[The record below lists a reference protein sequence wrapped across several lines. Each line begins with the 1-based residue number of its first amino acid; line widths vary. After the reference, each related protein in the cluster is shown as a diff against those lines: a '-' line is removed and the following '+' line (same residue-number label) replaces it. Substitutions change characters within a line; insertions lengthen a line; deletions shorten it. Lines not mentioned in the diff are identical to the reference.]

1 MNPSGITLEE
11 LLMLPVL
18 REASVISGKE
28 GLCRVV
34 QFIDIM
40 EVPDIDGWLREGEL
54 LLTTAYSLRDDLSK
68 LPKVVE
74 MLAKANAAALAI
86 KPERYLH
93 EMPQEMID
101 LSNQHQ
107 LPIIQLPPGIP
118 YIDIT
123 NAVMEQILNKQA
135 SLLRRSEEIYK
146 KLTTLV
152 LENSGIQVVADN
164 VSQMLNAPIS
174 LLDKHGNMIVSSNSI
189 TSETSANMSYWD
201 ITVDKEHVGTFIL
214 QKESLD
220 EMEMVCVEQA
230 RLVFSLELMRRKT
243 AVDTENR
250 LRGSFMEELI
260 AGIYLPQDEVVTKS
274 RQFGL
279 NPDAMWQVVVFELQG
294 LLEEDAGMLVQL
306 QTSLKELEGLQ
317 GIKIYSLFQGNRLVI
332 IQSSSSNSLWRPEH
346 WSKQLEPF
354 TKRYKGL
361 QVGIGGYSLL
371 WDIHLS
377 YQEARNAVKIGRS
390 LNNDQQLH
398 NFDDVE
404 LFKLLLDSTEYIN
417 FDAVI
422 ERKIGKL
429 LSYDRETGS
438 ELVKTL
444 FYYLSTNGSLLETGE
459 QLFIH
464 RNSVKYRID
473 KVKEMSGLKLES
485 FYEKFSCY
493 LCIYFHLFRISR

>member
-1 MNPSGITLEE
+1 MNPSGVTLEE
-11 LLMLPVL
+11 LLMLPAL
-18 REASVISGKE
+18 KEARVISGKK
-28 GLCRVV
+28 GLCRIV

-54 LLTTAYSLRDDLSK
+54 LLTTAYSLRNDLAK
-68 LPKVVE
+68 LPKLVE

-174 LLDKHGNMIVSSNSI
+174 LLDKHGNMIVSSQSI
-189 TSETSANMSYWD
+189 IPSETPVNMSYWD

-250 LRGSFMEELI
+250 LRGSFIEELI
-260 AGIYLPQDEVVTKS
+260 AGIYLPQEEVVTKG
-274 RQFGL
+274 RQLGF
-279 NPDAMWQVVVFELQG
+279 NPDAMWQVFVFEQQG
-294 LLEEDAGMLVQL
+294 LLDENIVVLNQL
-306 QTSLKELEGLQ
+306 QVSLKEMEDKYRIKLYSLLQ
-317 GIKIYSLFQGNRLVI
+317 GDRLVI
-332 IQSSSSNSLWRPEH
+332 IQSSSNTAWTVEH
-346 WSKQLEPF
+346 WYKQLKPLI
-354 TKRYKGL
+354 KRNKGL
-361 QVGIGGYSLL
+361 RVGIGGSSLL

-377 YQEARNAVKIGRS
+377 YQEARNAVRIGKS
-390 LNNDQQLH
+390 LNKEHQIH
-398 NFDDVE
+398 IFDDVE

-417 FDAVI
+417 FDSVI
-422 ERKIGKL
+422 TRKIGKL
-429 LSYDRETGS
+429 LTYDKEVGS

-473 KVKEMSGLKLES
+473 KIKEMSGLRLDS

-493 LCIYFHLFRISR
+493 LCIYFHLFRNSR